1 METDDYDESDT
12 DYIDDLF
19 VKDLIRK
26 KLLNL
31 PYETEP
37 FIETEIEFIKKSVL
51 ECLSYILM
59 TNNVLRDSH
68 AFNEGKIYRAG
79 LLRDVDKAFMPLG
92 KAISKNCGV
101 EDENEA
107 IWFSSS
113 NLDHYM
119 KERIKKE
126 NKAGGEKVYG
136 IQTCKKFRKI
146 SSIKFINL
154 SSDEIQLC
162 KGTPTFLLNRDLQF
176 LFNTCLIIP
185 LIRNYSSMYAY
196 ENKKLIKDFE
206 NDTIFKNKK
215 IKIDKHVPGYPCK
228 GIMTPSTT
236 IFDVFR
242 AWDYNTG
249 TRSSFLNEDRI
260 QITLLFQLI
269 DVFNKILEYENENIQ
284 ILGWTCENTPTS
296 KCEIFHRELAI
307 AIKYLQGV
315 NREYIFEK
323 EDEKE
328 DEKCTVK
335 IIDPDIVGG
344 GKRKGST
351 KAKNERKRIK
361 IISDVPDIDV
371 QTEYEDYDLQNISSS
386 RNKSD
391 THLVPIHPVDL
402 TDPFNNYKDD
412 EMTEDIGTV
421 PDIDAVPDPK
431 IKEIN
436 DFLFGDIEKIIR
448 EESSA
453 GGSKR
458 KLKRKTRRKT
468 RRQRKATHR
477 KATHRKAT
485 RKHYK

>member
-1 METDDYDESDT
+1 MDSDDESD
-12 DYIDDLF
+12 DYIEYDQF
-19 VKDLIRK
+19 VTDLIKK

-31 PYETEP
+31 PDETEP
-37 FIETEIEFIKKSVL
+37 FMEKEIEFIKKSVL
-51 ECLSYILM
+51 ECLSYLLM

-68 AFNEGKIYRAG
+68 AFNKGKIYRAG
-79 LLRDVDKAFMPLG
+79 LLRDVDKSFMPLG

-107 IWFSSS
+107 VWFSST

-126 NKAGGEKVYG
+126 NAAGGEKVYG
-136 IQTCKKFRKI
+136 IKTCKTFRKNG
-146 SSIKFINL
+146 SIKFINL

-162 KGTPTFLLNRDLQF
+162 KGTPTFLLNRYLQF
-176 LFNTCLIIP
+176 LFNKCLIVP

-206 NDTIFKNKK
+206 NDRIFKNRT
-215 IKIDKHVPGYPCK
+215 ITIDKHVPGYPCVQEK
-228 GIMTPSTT
+228 NNTTT
-236 IFDVFR
+236 IYHVFR
-242 AWDYNTG
+242 AWDYQTG

-269 DVFNKILEYENENIQ
+269 DVFNQLLKYEKENIQ

-296 KCEIFHRELAI
+296 KCEIFHSELAI

-315 NREYIFEK
+315 MREYIFEK
-323 EDEKE
+323 DDEK
-328 DEKCTVK
+328 DHEKCTVE
-335 IIDPDIVGG
+335 IIDPDNSGG

-351 KAKNERKRIK
+351 EEKNKRKIRK
-361 IISDVPDIDV
+361 LSYVPDINVDL
-371 QTEYEDYDLQNISSS
+371 YYDNPDYVLQSVPRSSS

-391 THLVPIHPVDL
+391 THIVPIYPVDL
-402 TDPFNNYKDD
+402 TDPFNNYKQDD
-412 EMTEDIGTV
+412 MTEDADTV
-421 PDIDAVPDPK
+421 PDVDAVPDPK
-431 IKEIN
+431 IKDIN
-436 DFLFGDIEKIIR
+436 DFLFGDIEKKIR

-458 KLKRKTRRKT
+458 NSKRKTTRKP
-468 RRQRKATHR
+468 KATH
-477 KATHRKAT
+477 KKAT
-485 RKHYK
+485 RRHKKNYK